1 MQGLNKKG
9 GTTIYDEEPAPSSPL
24 GEALLL
30 RRRTRASKFDNDK
43 STLNFDTSSPQSGRL
58 LRRKH
63 QAALGNQNASK
74 AGINFTID
82 SISSPKSTRLLARKH
97 MISIGAKTAE
107 AWVEDDK

>member
-1 MQGLNKKG
+1 M
-9 GTTIYDEEPAPSSPL
+9 
-24 GEALLL
+24 
-30 RRRTRASKFDNDK
+30 R
-43 STLNFDTSSPQSGRL
+43 
-58 LRRKH
+58 
-63 QAALGNQNASK
+63 K